1 MRDRV
6 IQVVKAAVGGFVLV
20 FLLGISVISVVSV
33 IGLVAGASA
42 IDLGIGPVPLMMF
55 RHSSFGYSFQS
66 EWGIGAFA
74 YLGAAVGAGI
84 VVWRQLKEDSS
95 ASSGGS
101 STPS

>member
-20 FLLGISVISVVSV
+20 FLVGISVISVISLVA
-33 IGLVAGASA
+33 LVAGVSA
-42 IDLGIGPVPLMMF
+42 VDFGIGPLPLMMF
-55 RHSSFGYSFQS
+55 RNSSAGYSFRS
-66 EWGIGAFA
+66 EWGVGALA

-84 VVWRQLKEDSS
+84 VVWRQLKEHSS

>member
-1 MRDRV
+1 M
-6 IQVVKAAVGGFVLV
+6 
-20 FLLGISVISVVSV
+20 S
-33 IGLVAGASA
+33 
-42 IDLGIGPVPLMMF
+42 F
-55 RHSSFGYSFQS
+55 RNSSLGYSFQS

-84 VVWRQLKEDSS
+84 AVWRQLKEHSS

>member
-1 MRDRV
+1 
-6 IQVVKAAVGGFVLV
+6 
-20 FLLGISVISVVSV
+20 
-33 IGLVAGASA
+33 VAGVSA
-42 IDLGIGPVPLMMF
+42 VHFGIGPLPLMSF
-55 RHSSFGYSFQS
+55 RNSSLGYSFQS

-84 VVWRQLKEDSS
+84 AVWRQLKEHSS